1 MNHLLSSCLVL
12 PLLMLSASEPQN
24 STHPNGG
31 AAGVEEGR
39 ILFRGKPLL
48 IYPPTAPTR
57 HQLIVGIGVPV
68 QEIPHSVV
76 FGWVLKAQYYLP
88 TEVGNYEPIN
98 LENWNDSRRAIPDRR
113 RRSIERYEVDN
124 VRIRVEPLPQ
134 RDVSSNVVEK
144 DEDDYYGEDP
154 DIEPGSPEEQE
165 SVKTD
170 APKPGEQDGT
180 NGVPEGY
187 SVPNGRWMVY
197 KAIEGL
203 SSGYGFGGRAC
214 MLRSICEAAETQFT
228 HTGGVFAELLHI
240 MLR

>member
-12 PLLMLSASEPQN
+12 PLLVLSASEPQN
-24 STHPNGG
+24 ATHLNGG
-31 AAGVEEGR
+31 AAGVEQGR

-88 TEVGNYEPIN
+88 TEVGNYEPVN
-98 LENWNDSRRAIPDRR
+98 LENWNESRRAFPDRM
-113 RRSIERYEVDN
+113 RRSIERYEVDD
-124 VRIRVEPLPQ
+124 VHIRVEPLPQ
-134 RDVSSNVVEK
+134 RHVSGNVVE
-144 DEDDYYGEDP
+144 DEDEYYDDGLDE
-154 DIEPGSPEEQE
+154 EPGSQKEEE
-165 SVKTD
+165 PAEKD
-170 APKPGEQDGT
+170 APKTGEQDST
-180 NGVPEGY
+180 NGVPEDY
-187 SVPNGRWMVY
+187 NVPNGRWMVY

-203 SSGYGFGGRAC
+203 SNGYGFGGRAC